1 MSPYVGAQNLAPVQ
15 ALPEES
21 AAEAALR
28 AAEVWA
34 LRFVRRH
41 FQQQIV
47 VFRPINVPQLVYLS
61 GKAFELF

>member
-34 LRFVRRH
+34 LRFVRR
-41 FQQQIV
+41 Q
-47 VFRPINVPQLVYLS
+47 
-61 GKAFELF
+61 